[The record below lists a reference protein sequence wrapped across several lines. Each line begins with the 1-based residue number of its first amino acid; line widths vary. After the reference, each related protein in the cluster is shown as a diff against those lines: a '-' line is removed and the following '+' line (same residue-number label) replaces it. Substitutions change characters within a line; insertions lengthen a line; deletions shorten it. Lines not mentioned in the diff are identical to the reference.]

1 MYHRV
6 YVVNVPIHSI
16 SGTHTIT
23 EEDLGLAP
31 GTLPPEDLATL
42 GSLITVDRKLLAPI
56 EKIRA
61 RVRRRLS
68 STGVKVG
75 MGTVVTQ
82 PDLPQLIDE
91 LTDLKAQFYSAK
103 AALVADLDQNIRDR
117 AEQHPEYA
125 SLLRKHAPDVRYVER
140 RLAFDI
146 DTFRFDVPTDDPN
159 SNLLSQTLSR
169 SGNDIS
175 KRLMRE
181 VIDFVDGVHKVSV
194 GVDRLVKHNLGPL
207 RDTLLP
213 KIHSFQLL
221 DRRLSAVSR
230 HLEEFL
236 SDATSAIDARPNGNA
251 YLSGSALAPFA
262 ARLNQLR
269 SESGLDSLMSSA
281 GSSATPI
288 VRPQGTP
295 QVPMDLP
302 KTPSGRP
309 LPKRPST
316 PDRSDGRRQVVAF

>member
-1 MYHRV
+1 MYQKV

-16 SGTHTIT
+16 AGTHTIT

-61 RVRRRLS
+61 RVRRRLA

-75 MGTVVTQ
+75 MGTVITE
-82 PDLPQLIDE
+82 PDLQQLVDE
-91 LTDLKAQFYSAK
+91 LEEMKAEFYAAK
-103 AALVADLDQNIRDR
+103 SVLVADLDQNVRDR
-117 AEQHPEYA
+117 ADQHPEYA

-140 RLAFDI
+140 RLSFDI
-146 DTFRFDVPTDDPN
+146 DIFRFDVPTDDPN
-159 SNLLSQTLSR
+159 SHLLSKTLSR

-175 KRLMRE
+175 NRLVRE

-194 GVDRLVKHNLGPL
+194 AVGRLVKHNLGPL
-207 RDTLLP
+207 RETLLP
-213 KIHSFQLL
+213 KIQSFQLL
-221 DRRLSAVSR
+221 DRRLSSVSQ
-230 HLEEFL
+230 HLQDFL
-236 SDATSAIDARPNGNA
+236 ADATTAIEAQPK
-251 YLSGSALAPFA
+251 GSAFLAGDDLAPFE

-269 SESGLDSLMSSA
+269 SESGIDALMSSA
-281 GSSATPI
+281 GSPPSPVA
-288 VRPQGTP
+288 RPQPKP
-295 QVPMDLP
+295 QIPTDQLQL
-302 KTPSGRP
+302 PSGRA

-316 PDRSDGRRQVVAF
+316 PDRSDGRRHVVAF